1 MAEIFRK
8 KVSSLD
14 DAESLDNLVV
24 LGVDGANNSVK
35 VPILLL
41 KGNTGDDGADGTEIE
56 LQKTATHL
64 QWRYVGGSWADL
76 VALADLKGD
85 KGDTGAN
92 IELQKSATHLQW
104 RVSGTA
110 TWNDLVALADL
121 KGAKGDT
128 GEGFIIK
135 GYYNTLSALQLAVP
149 TPNAGDAYGV
159 GNTAPFDIYVFD
171 SVSSAW
177 VNNGALQGPAGASS
191 YTYIAYASNDQGADF
206 SLTDGAYIAIKTTT
220 EPIANPVA
228 ADFAGLWKQIR
239 FAGTANRVAKSDG
252 TKLVN
257 SAIREVGGKVAL
269 GNDSPLANFDFVG
282 TSVSRGDV
290 YTYRDVVSKYLGAG
304 IQTGAVV
311 ITLPRRDVGPMF
323 QITIKG
329 YNNTNAT
336 VSWEVT
342 FAGYWLYT
350 TNVWDVRKVEV
361 KGSNPFG
368 NQVRVGYSGSLPV
381 LVLGDT
387 NTQFNFASVSV
398 TEVIVSYSNLTFWGS
413 GWTITQ
419 LTDLTGYTLVTPT
432 IHTYYHSGNLL
443 NIGTTASSARTALGL
458 GSMALETASNYLP
471 LSGGTLTLEG
481 VISKKAYVGTNWA
494 RDILRFENSTASIKA
509 VLAGYGS
516 SDSISYIYLGFN
528 IYDGNNLRVYSD
540 KVQFGNSI
548 IYHSG
553 NLDPALLN
561 FLTSQSTVTTLA
573 SLPVTKRVIVAT
585 VTAATTL
592 SLAATLEVGR
602 ELHIKVYNTS
612 GSAIT
617 QPLPTSAPFESK
629 KVDGTNISSISIPAG
644 GSAEISILSVTDKY
658 IIKTDA

>member
-1 MAEIFRK
+1 MAEIVK
-8 KVSSLD
+8 IKVSSLTE
-14 DAESLDNLVV
+14 AVGLDNLVV
-24 LGVDGANNSVK
+24 LGVDGTNKSVK

-41 KGNTGDDGADGTEIE
+41 KGNKGDDGTEIE

-64 QWRYVGGSWADL
+64 QWRYIGGSWVNL

-159 GNTAPFDIYVFD
+159 GNTAPFDIYVYD

-191 YTYIAYASNDQGADF
+191 YTYIAYASNAEGADF

-220 EPIANPVA
+220 TPIASPVA
-228 ADFAGLWKQIR
+228 ADFTGLWKQFR
-239 FAGTANRVAKSDG
+239 FTGTANRVAKSDG
-252 TKLVN
+252 TKLVD
-257 SAIREVGGKVAL
+257 SAIREVGGKVAF

-290 YTYRDVVSKYLGAG
+290 YTYRDVASKFLGG
-304 IQTGAVV
+304 GTRIGAVV
-311 ITLPRRDVGPMF
+311 ITLPYRLYDPILQV
-323 QITIKG
+323 TIKG
-329 YNNTNAT
+329 FDYFNGAG
-336 VSWEVT
+336 WEVVVN
-342 FAGYWLYT
+342 GYWYPAV
-350 TNVWDVRKVEV
+350 NAWYAAKVEV
-361 KGSNPFG
+361 RGSNPFA
-368 NQVRVGYSGSLPV
+368 NQVRLGYSGSLPV
-381 LVLGDT
+381 IVIGGVATPFQDGSLSL
-387 NTQFNFASVSV
+387 
-398 TEVIVSYSNLTFWGS
+398 TEVLVSYNHKTLYGS

-419 LTDLTGYTLVTPT
+419 VTDLTGYTLGTPPT
-432 IHTYYHSGNLL
+432 HTY
-443 NIGTTASSARTALGL
+443 
-458 GSMALETASNYLP
+458 
-471 LSGGTLTLEG
+471 
-481 VISKKAYVGTNWA
+481 
-494 RDILRFENSTASIKA
+494 
-509 VLAGYGS
+509 
-516 SDSISYIYLGFN
+516 
-528 IYDGNNLRVYSD
+528 
-540 KVQFGNSI
+540 
-548 IYHSG
+548 YHSG
-553 NLDPALLN
+553 NLDPALLT

-573 SLPVTKRVIVAT
+573 SLPVTKRVIVAS

-592 SLAATLEVGR
+592 SLAAALEVGR
-602 ELHIKVYNTS
+602 ELHLKVYNTS
-612 GSAIT
+612 ASAIT

-644 GSAEISILSVTDKY
+644 GSVEISILSVTDKY